1 MIIILPYEV
10 EGLSYVE
17 KNFNW
22 NYIVNSDSINGEI
35 ILHVPK
41 FKIESTVDL
50 QKILTNVS
58 PKIYLIFFHCIL
70 Y

>member
-1 MIIILPYEV
+1 MNEFQDDNLSMIIILPYEV

-22 NYIVNSDSINGEI
+22 NYIITAESSNGEI

-41 FKIESTVDL
+41 FKIESTIDL
-50 QKILTNVS
+50 QQILTNVS
-58 PKIYLIFFHCIL
+58 R
-70 Y
+70 